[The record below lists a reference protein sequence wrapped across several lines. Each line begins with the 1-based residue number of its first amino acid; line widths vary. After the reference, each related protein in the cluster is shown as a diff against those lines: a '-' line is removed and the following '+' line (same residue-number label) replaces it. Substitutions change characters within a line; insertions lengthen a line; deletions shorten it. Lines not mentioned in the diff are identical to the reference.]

1 MISWGGRG
9 GGRVDSVDA
18 SGDGRFQRDLDLFF
32 AERLQKLLEIVAQ
45 TFVPQV
51 GVLVVMRQRE
61 RARRQRA
68 DYSVQHP
75 ISKSVKSTIN
85 QLSTIPMMMNF
96 LRVFF
101 LIFFSLPG
109 CQAEEQLE
117 FVPLAESLAE
127 MLDLCDGVAEPAT
140 GRTIRKRIG
149 IITNAGHWTR
159 ILIATIP
166 HQHYREKCKRI
177 TPIH

>member
-1 MISWGGRG
+1 
-9 GGRVDSVDA
+9 VDSVDA
-18 SGDGRFQRDLDLFF
+18 SGDGRFQRDLDLIF

-75 ISKSVKSTIN
+75 IS
-85 QLSTIPMMMNF
+85 
-96 LRVFF
+96 
-101 LIFFSLPG
+101 G

-149 IITNAGHWTR
+149 IITNAGH
-159 ILIATIP
+159 
-166 HQHYREKCKRI
+166 
-177 TPIH
+177 